1 MEMSEFAIKQN
12 VTLNSKYLDECIFA
26 IAKNDLS
33 YMNELYELTHVNV
46 YSYVLS
52 IVKNRHDAEDVTHD
66 CYVAV
71 YNNADMYK
79 SNGKPLAWIITIARN
94 LALAKLKDRNR
105 FDERDIGEYQIAD
118 ESSNLSPIE
127 RDTLETCLNILSD
140 EERQVVILHAISG
153 FKHREIARILD
164 MSLSGVLSKYNRA
177 MNKLKAQYGKGKEN
191 D

>member
-94 LALAKLKDRNR
+94 LALAKLKERNR

>member
-94 LALAKLKDRNR
+94 LALAKLKERNR

-118 ESSNLSPIE
+118 ESSNLTPIE

-153 FKHREIARILD
+153 FKHREIARIMD

>member
-1 MEMSEFAIKQN
+1 MSEFAIKQN

-118 ESSNLSPIE
+118 ESNNLTPIE

>member
-71 YNNADMYK
+71 YNNADTYK

>member
-118 ESSNLSPIE
+118 ESNNLTPIE